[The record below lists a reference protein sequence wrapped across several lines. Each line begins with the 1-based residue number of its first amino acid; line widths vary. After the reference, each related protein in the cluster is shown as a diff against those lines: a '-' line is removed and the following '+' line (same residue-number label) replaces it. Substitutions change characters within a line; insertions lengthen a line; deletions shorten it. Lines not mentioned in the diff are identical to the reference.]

1 MSGLDKTEC
10 NLQKVQAD
18 QGNLSHRAVLADPQY
33 RADQPNPE
41 DLKDQEDPDRIENT
55 MSAQFMAQLLSFL
68 KLLFFLFIIYF
79 FHIFLN

>member
-1 MSGLDKTEC
+1 MSGFGKAEW

-33 RADQPNPE
+33 HADQPNPE

-55 MSAQFMAQLLSFL
+55 MSAQFVAQLFSFFKL
-68 KLLFFLFIIYF
+68 LLFF
-79 FHIFLN
+79 